1 MPGNTCYKPKLRGL
15 RVNNKSN
22 LSNISEATAE
32 ITISKSEYDSL
43 QTTIKNQQA
52 EINALEYRIKTIL
65 SD

>member
-1 MPGNTCYKPKLRGL
+1 
-15 RVNNKSN
+15 VNNKSN